1 MEFIKINLSFIF
13 IFIFLLSDE
22 SLSYLTEIEVLDF
35 SRNFLM
41 DIDENTLLG
50 INITYLDL
58 GFNSLRKIPTSALEK
73 LNEVST
79 LILDGILL
87 TSMEAGAME
96 RIPVRF
102 LSISHCP
109 NLITLKQNSIS
120 SVNLLETLTL
130 NNNPS
135 LVYFHPGAVSSVPNL
150 VALDITRNNLSALE
164 DIQPYI
170 PSLRSLFIEGNSL
183 RCHCGLQWLQRN
195 IQNNDSGF
203 KIQDGKEIRCGE
215 EKNLLVKMRPTDLDC
230 KPFIL
235 PLFPSTWIGD
245 VGQNFTHVCRSIGTT
260 R

>member
-1 MEFIKINLSFIF
+1 
-13 IFIFLLSDE
+13 
-22 SLSYLTEIEVLDF
+22 
-35 SRNFLM
+35 M

-58 GFNSLRKIPTSALEK
+58 SFNSLRKIPTSALEK

-87 TSMEAGAME
+87 TTMETGAME
-96 RIPVRF
+96 KVPVRF

-135 LVYFHPGAVSSVPNL
+135 LVYFNPGAVSSVPNL

-170 PSLRSLFIEGNSL
+170 PSLRSLFMKGNSL
-183 RCHCGLQWLQRN
+183 RCHCGLRWLQRN

-203 KIQDGKEIRCGE
+203 KIEDGKEIRCGE
-215 EKNLLVKMRPTDLDC
+215 EKNLLSKMRPTDLNC

-235 PLFPSTWIGD
+235 PLFPSTWTGD